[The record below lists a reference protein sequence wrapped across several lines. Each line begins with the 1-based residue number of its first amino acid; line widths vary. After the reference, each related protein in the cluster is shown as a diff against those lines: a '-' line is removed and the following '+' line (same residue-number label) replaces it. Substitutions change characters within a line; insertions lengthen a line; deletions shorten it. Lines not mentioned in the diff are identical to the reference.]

1 MSDEP
6 VIVHDHAYIDGGWRP
21 PGGTGLIDVHS
32 ARDGSVI
39 GRIADV
45 GVQDVDAAVAA
56 ARRAFARWSALPV
69 SDRLTLLKEL
79 ADALRARAGELAELI
94 TSEVGTPLRVSKL
107 LQADAAIATLDT
119 FHGAIATLEAEEQ
132 IGASTVVREPVGV
145 VACITAWNYPL
156 QQVLGKVGAA
166 LATGCTVVLKPS
178 ETAPLSAFIVAETI
192 DEVGFPPGVFNL
204 VTGTAT
210 PVGETL
216 VAHPGVDM
224 VHLTGSTRAGRRV
237 AALGAGTVKRLAL
250 ELGGKSANVILDD
263 ADLERAVKVGVA
275 NCFTNSG
282 QTCTAWSRMLV
293 HRSQMTLIE
302 DLVRARVA
310 RYQLGDPLDPDT
322 SMGPLV
328 SAGQQ
333 RSVREHIERA
343 LAEGARLVCGGT
355 QQPQE
360 LPNGFFV
367 KPTVLSDVTPRMSVA
382 QEEVF
387 GPVLA
392 ILPYDT
398 DEEAIDIAN
407 STIYGLAGAVWSRD
421 PARAEHAARRM
432 RAGQIDINGS
442 FFNPLAPFG
451 GVKQSGIGREL
462 GVHGLTE
469 FYELK
474 SIQRA

>member
-1 MSDEP
+1 MRNDP
-6 VIVHDHAYIDGGWRP
+6 VIARDQLYIDGRWRP
-21 PGGTGLIDVHS
+21 SSGKSSIDVHS

-39 GRIADV
+39 GRVADAA
-45 GVQDVDAAVAA
+45 GQDVDAAVAA
-56 ARRAFARWSALPV
+56 ARRAFPHWSALPV
-69 SDRLTLLKEL
+69 SDRLALLKEL
-79 ADALRARAGELAELI
+79 ADGLRARADELAELI
-94 TSEVGTPLRVSKL
+94 TREVGTPLRVSKL
-107 LQADAAIATLDT
+107 LQADAAIATLDN
-119 FHGAIATLEAEEQ
+119 FHGAIAELESEEQ

-166 LATGCTVVLKPS
+166 LATGCTAVVKPS
-178 ETAPLSAFIVAETI
+178 EAAPLSAFIVAEVI
-192 DEVGFPPGVFNL
+192 DEVGFPAGVFNL

-210 PVGETL
+210 SVGEPL
-216 VAHPGVDM
+216 AAHPGVDM

-237 AALGAGTVKRLAL
+237 AALGAGTVKRMAL

-263 ADLERAVKVGVA
+263 ADTERAVKVGVA

-293 HRSQMTLIE
+293 HRSQLAQVE
-302 DLVRARVA
+302 DLVRARA
-310 RYQLGDPLDPDT
+310 AGYRLGDPLDPDT
-322 SMGPLV
+322 NMGPLV

-333 RSVREHIERA
+333 RSVRGHIERA
-343 LAEGARLVCGGT
+343 LAEGARLVCGGP

-360 LPNGFFV
+360 LPNGYFV
-367 KPTVLSDVTPRMSVA
+367 RPTVFSDVTPGMSVA

-407 STIYGLAGAVWSRD
+407 STIYGLAGGVWSGD
-421 PARAEHAARRM
+421 PARAERVARQI

-442 FFNPLAPFG
+442 FFNPMAPFG
-451 GVKQSGIGREL
+451 GVRQSGIGREL
-462 GVHGLTE
+462 GVHGLME